1 MTDLSLL
8 QRICAYVPAC
18 FLYICIMSCIL
29 ALPIAELCIALIYKN
44 EIICESEIG
53 IDIVTWLVIK
63 SIVTI
68 STVLVISCFFMI
80 GKDSPVFRL
89 VYLIKIIIY
98 IFNFSWLIVGSLIFW
113 RDCYD
118 LQPESVNTFMW
129 ISLILGYVNLL
140 SYVNGNK

>member
-1 MTDLSLL
+1 MTDLSLF
-8 QRICAYVPAC
+8 QRICAYAPI
-18 FLYICIMSCIL
+18 FLLYVCAMSCIL

-63 SIVTI
+63 SIVTM